1 MIFEVLVAAF
11 IVMLASLAGIIF
23 VQKTAHD
30 FLEKRLSFLVSFSA
44 GVFLV
49 TAGALG
55 LEVFELVSS
64 LWHGVGLIL
73 LGYVLA
79 WALNAFMPETHHH
92 HDAKCAATKK
102 SARKLIVGD
111 AIHNVADGVILVV
124 AFFASPALGIAATV
138 SVVVHEAL
146 QEISEFFV
154 LRQAGY
160 SIKKALAVNF
170 AVSSTILLGVGLGYF
185 ALASHNL
192 EVLLLA
198 VSAGFFLNVVI
209 HDLLPKPHEHETTG
223 SFLSHVILVL
233 VGAVLMGSVA
243 NALGDSHAH
252 GDEGHENET
261 QEEHE
266 LHEEER
272 HELE

>member
-1 MIFEVLVAAF
+1 MIFEVLGAALV
-11 IVMLASLAGIIF
+11 VMMASLVGIIF
-23 VQKTAHD
+23 IQKTAHD
-30 FLEKRLSFLVSFSA
+30 FLEHELSFLVSFSA

-64 LWHGVGLIL
+64 MWHGVALIL

-92 HDAKCAATKK
+92 HDAECAATKK

-124 AFFASPALGIAATV
+124 AFSASPALGIAATV
-138 SVVVHEAL
+138 SVVIHEVL

-154 LRQAGY
+154 LRKAGY
-160 SIKKALAVNF
+160 SIRKALTVNF
-170 AVSSTILLGVGLGYF
+170 TVSSTILIGVGLGYF

-192 EVLLLA
+192 EILLLA
-198 VSAGFFLNVVI
+198 VSAGFFLNVVM
-209 HDLLPKPHEHETTG
+209 HDLLPKPHQHETTS
-223 SFLSHVILVL
+223 SFLKHVGLVL
-233 VGAVLMGSVA
+233 AGAVLMGSVA
-243 NALGDSHAH
+243 GALQDSHAH
-252 GDEGHENET
+252 GEEGHENET
-261 QEEHE
+261 PEEHA
-266 LHEEER
+266 LHEGE
-272 HELE
+272 

>member
-1 MIFEVLVAAF
+1 MIFEVLIAALV
-11 IVMLASLAGIIF
+11 VMLTSLVGIVF

-30 FLEKRLSFLVSFSA
+30 FLEHKLSFLVSFSA

-49 TAGALG
+49 TSGALA
-55 LEVFELVSS
+55 LEVFELASS
-64 LWHGVGLIL
+64 MWKGVAFIG
-73 LGYVLA
+73 LGYALA
-79 WALNAFMPETHHH
+79 WALSALMPETHHH
-92 HDAKCAATKK
+92 HDAHCAATQK

-111 AIHNVADGVILVV
+111 AIHNVADGVVLVV
-124 AFFASPALGIAATV
+124 AFAAAPVLGIAATV
-138 SVVVHEAL
+138 SIVVHEAL

-160 SIKKALAVNF
+160 SVKKALAVNF
-170 AVSSTILLGVGLGYF
+170 AVSSSILIGVFLGYF

-209 HDLLPKPHEHETTG
+209 NDLLPKPHQHETTSLFFKHLG
-223 SFLSHVILVL
+223 LVL

-243 NALGDSHAH
+243 SALGESHSH
-252 GDEGHENET
+252 EGET
-261 QEEHE
+261 EEEHAE
-266 LHEEER
+266 HA
-272 HELE
+272 